1 MKKFIYWINIVLI
14 FLFCFYCARF
24 QFFDLTPNVLLNIPL
39 KEIQSD
45 TKLNSFAIPIII
57 KENLVYNIPQNPV
70 IWGSEILLPIPEK
83 NFFAYYSKITDN
95 PDFLITSRNLKE
107 EIKKIYPDIPIKVF
121 SEGIIGQSCIQ
132 NDYFAFQ
139 IYQKKDTSES
149 LEPAEPENRMPAVLY
164 PQTKDI
170 NPYKIYIVNKAN
182 LFAEKNK
189 EQLSLI
195 PVHTENY
202 QELLNLFCFND
213 HISMVRYISEKEV
226 SVTNFDI
233 NTKELQEES
242 IDIKFLQE
250 QNKNDLSN
258 IENVIPLENK
268 EIFIE
273 VVFRDKKNYQIKNK
287 KIYKYFNKNW
297 NLILDN
303 DDLDS
308 SLFFVFPDNSFY
320 LVSQDDGDLIIKI
333 YDSNVN
339 YIKNNR
345 IKFNFEENYWKEY
358 FINSEGRIFSTK
370 MENHNY
376 IIVEWK

>member
-1 MKKFIYWINIVLI
+1 M
-14 FLFCFYCARF
+14 
-24 QFFDLTPNVLLNIPL
+24 
-39 KEIQSD
+39 
-45 TKLNSFAIPIII
+45 
-57 KENLVYNIPQNPV
+57 
-70 IWGSEILLPIPEK
+70 
-83 NFFAYYSKITDN
+83 
-95 PDFLITSRNLKE
+95 
-107 EIKKIYPDIPIKVF
+107 
-121 SEGIIGQSCIQ
+121 
-132 NDYFAFQ
+132 
-139 IYQKKDTSES
+139 
-149 LEPAEPENRMPAVLY
+149 
-164 PQTKDI
+164 
-170 NPYKIYIVNKAN
+170 
-182 LFAEKNK
+182 
-189 EQLSLI
+189 
-195 PVHTENY
+195 
-202 QELLNLFCFND
+202 
-213 HISMVRYISEKEV
+213 
-226 SVTNFDI
+226 
-233 NTKELQEES
+233 

-273 VVFRDKKNYQIKNK
+273 VVFRDRKNYQIKNK

-297 NLILDN
+297 KLILDN

-345 IKFNFEENYWKEY
+345 IKFNLEENYWKEY